1 MVLHQKLGNFRI
13 LSTKPLIIFVLKN
26 NQIFVSHIWFSF
38 FVVQPSSQ
46 PCEVSRCAFTSAVAA
61 KPSLSSGLT
70 ALIVDLRPACLDDRG
85 ACRRVPWRTHPLWTC
100 ESEYK

>member
-1 MVLHQKLGNFRI
+1 MVLHQKVGNFRI

-38 FVVQPSSQ
+38 FVVQ